1 MNDGGKDVLSY
12 NKDAKM
18 TTIVMPRGPKN
29 RYCHFVSISIKR
41 SQKCID
47 AYTCTHLDSDAKAN
61 PTVSNSTVLV
71 IVRNAPGVWP
81 LLSAES
87 LLGADTPSKYL
98 EITQL

>member
-1 MNDGGKDVLSY
+1 MPTHAPIL
-12 NKDAKM
+12 
-18 TTIVMPRGPKN
+18 TVMQRP
-29 RYCHFVSISIKR
+29 
-41 SQKCID
+41 
-47 AYTCTHLDSDAKAN
+47 
-61 PTVSNSTVLV
+61 VSNSTVLV